1 VTLDNADPL
10 FIDVPG
16 TSTPRSVVTKAD
28 PGHRR
33 ERAEQVYEVLVQNVS
48 STPLLSKFTLALPL
62 SRVLLLLLGEHPSS
76 IVASQTLILL
86 GLVLNASPSFTRK
99 FELVSGWSALK
110 AILPGVWDPS
120 VHVAAF
126 DLLLGRVFIPGKLQ
140 ASGPAKILC
149 PYIPPAIL
157 ASLSCGLKKVAFNA
171 IMPPTSETS
180 GVTSHGNVFS
190 HEGYSVT
197 SAMEVLVE
205 ELIDLHSSTST
216 FRQLFRSNQTS
227 SVLVTAC
234 QVFISKIYEFPQARG
249 RTERLLEKVITLVN
263 VVASDGGV
271 DDKQKEQVIFLE
283 YCRTSSNVILA
294 SRYCQARRI

>member
-1 VTLDNADPL
+1 VSLDNADL
-10 FIDVPG
+10 LLIDVPG

-33 ERAEQVYEVLVQNVS
+33 ERAEQVYEVLVQNLS

-110 AILPGVWDPS
+110 VILPGVWDPS

-140 ASGPAKILC
+140 ASGPTKILC
-149 PYIPPAIL
+149 PYILPAIL
-157 ASLSCGLKKVAFNA
+157 ASLSCGLEKVTSNA
-171 IMPPTSETS
+171 VMPPTSGTGS
-180 GVTSHGNVFS
+180 VTSHGNVFS

-205 ELIDLHSSTST
+205 ELIDLHSSSST
-216 FRQLFRSNQTS
+216 FRQLFRSKQTS
-227 SVLVTAC
+227 SILVTAC
-234 QVFISKIYEFPQARG
+234 QVFISKIYEFSQARG

-263 VVASDGGV
+263 IIASDGTV
-271 DDKQKEQVIFLE
+271 DDQQKEQVSFLE
-283 YCRTSSNVILA
+283 YCRTSSNVIPA
-294 SRYCQARRI
+294 SRYCQAC